1 MNKALRDFLEASSA
15 TSTTDRSDEN
25 AKPKRKQTKQGKNA
39 VEGLWLGGRNLVKP
53 FPEDMASMA
62 DTALEG
68 DELDELIW
76 WSWEGKIVGFSGW

>member
-15 TSTTDRSDEN
+15 TSTTDQSDGN
-25 AKPKRKQTKQGKNA
+25 AKPKRKPTNRGKSA

-53 FPEDMASMA
+53 FPEDMASMV
-62 DTALEG
+62 DTALGENEM
-68 DELDELIW
+68 DEMIW